1 MREAFDISW
10 ITATVQ
16 GEMPELLRVDQV
28 LFLKPVPVGSI
39 VEFHSKVT
47 LIKYVEGVGHIMR
60 VVTKAYNEFKE
71 QTNNFNFLFVVKDP
85 NYKRF
90 ILPETFDDILD
101 YHEA

>member
-1 MREAFDISW
+1 
-10 ITATVQ
+10 
-16 GEMPELLRVDQV
+16 V

-39 VEFHSKVT
+39 VEFRSKVT
-47 LIKYVEGVGHIMR
+47 LIEYVKGVGYVMR
-60 VVTKAYNEFKE
+60 VVTKAFNEFKE

-101 YHEA
+101 YHEAKRRLSYEGVQKHV